1 MEISVLSP
9 KRMRILITG
18 GSGFIG
24 RHLAEQLAGTYEV
37 SAPSS
42 AELDLLNEQEVREYL
57 DARRFDVIVHTAT
70 TRSNRRL
77 PAPPD
82 LLDRNCRMFFNLVRN
97 QGRFGKMI
105 HFGSGAEYDKTG
117 LPARVKEDY
126 FDTRVPRDA
135 LGFSKYICAKHI
147 ERSDRIV
154 NLRLFGV
161 FGAYEDYT
169 VRFISNACC
178 RALKGLP
185 IVLRQDIV
193 FDYLYV
199 NDLVKLTMWFV
210 ENDARRKAYNA
221 CTGRPVAISELAR
234 VIAQIS
240 AQVSGRNPDVSVMAE
255 GMGPEYSADNS
266 RMLSEMGGYRFWDL
280 EDSIR
285 DLYAWY
291 ERNEEIDVEALR
303 FDEKAAT
310 HA

>member
-1 MEISVLSP
+1 
-9 KRMRILITG
+9 MRVLITG

-24 RHLAEQLAGTYEV
+24 RNLAEQLAATYEV
-37 SAPSS
+37 LAPSS
-42 AELDLLNEQEVREYL
+42 SELDLLNEQAVREYL
-57 DARRFDVIVHTAT
+57 DAHHFDAIVHTAT

-82 LLDRNCRMFFNLVRN
+82 MLDRNCRMFFNLARN
-97 QGRFGKMI
+97 LAPNHERFGKMI
-105 HFGSGAEYDKTG
+105 HFGSGAEYDRVH
-117 LPARVKEDY
+117 LPARVREDY
-126 FDTRVPRDA
+126 FDTRVPRDPY
-135 LGFSKYICAKHI
+135 GFSKYICAKYV

-193 FDYLYV
+193 FDYLYIK
-199 NDLVKLTMWFV
+199 DLVKLTMWFI
-210 ENDARRKAYNA
+210 ENNVRDKAYNV
-221 CTGRPVAISELAR
+221 CTGRPVALTELAGAIAR
-234 VIAQIS
+234 VS
-240 AQVSGRNPDVSVMAE
+240 AQNSGRNPDVSVLSA

-266 RMLSEMGGYRFWDL
+266 RMLTEMGGYQFWDL
-280 EDSIR
+280 QDSIG

-291 ERNEEIDVEALR
+291 RRHDGIDVESLR

-310 HA
+310 RA

>member
-1 MEISVLSP
+1 
-9 KRMRILITG
+9 MRILITG

-24 RHLAEQLAGTYEV
+24 RNLVEKLARTYEV

-57 DARRFDVIVHTAT
+57 DARRFDVIVHSAT

-77 PAPPD
+77 AAPPD
-82 LLDRNCRMFFNLVRN
+82 LLDRNCRMFFNLLRN

-126 FDTRVPRDA
+126 FDTRVPKDA

-193 FDYLYV
+193 FDYLYIK
-199 NDLVKLTMWFV
+199 DLVKLTMWFI
-210 ENDARRKAYNA
+210 ENDARHKAYNA
-221 CTGRPVAISELAR
+221 CTGRPVAISELAQ
-234 VIAQIS
+234 VIARVS
-240 AQVSGRNPDVSVMAE
+240 AQVTGRNPGVSVMSE
-255 GMGPEYSADNS
+255 GIGPEYSADNS
-266 RMLSEMGGYRFWDL
+266 RMLTEMGGYRFWDL

-291 ERNEEIDVEALR
+291 ERNDEIDVESLR

>member
-1 MEISVLSP
+1 
-9 KRMRILITG
+9 MRILITG

-24 RHLAEQLAGTYEV
+24 RNLAEQLASAYEV
-37 SAPSS
+37 LAPSS
-42 AELDLLNEQEVREYL
+42 AELDLLNEQAVSEYL
-57 DARRFDVIVHTAT
+57 SAHSFDVVVHAAT

-77 PAPPD
+77 AAPPD
-82 LLDRNCRMFFNLVRN
+82 MLDRNCRMFFNLARN
-97 QGRFGKMI
+97 LVPNLAGKRERFGKMI
-105 HFGSGAEYDKTG
+105 HFGSGAEYDRDQ
-117 LPARVKEDY
+117 LPARVREDY

-135 LGFSKYICAKHI
+135 YGFSKYICAKYI

-185 IVLRQDIV
+185 IVLRKDIV

-199 NDLVKLTMWFV
+199 KDLVKLTRWFI
-210 ENDARRKAYNA
+210 ENDARHKAYNV
-221 CTGRPVAISELAR
+221 CSGRPLALTELAR
-234 VIAQIS
+234 VIARVS
-240 AQVSGRNPDVSVMAE
+240 AEVSGRNPNVSVITE
-255 GMGPEYSADNS
+255 GTEPEYSADNS
-266 RMLSEMGGYRFWDL
+266 RMLTEMGGYRFWNL

-291 ERNEEIDVEALR
+291 ERHEVLDVESLR

>member
-1 MEISVLSP
+1 
-9 KRMRILITG
+9 MRILITG

-24 RHLAEQLAGTYEV
+24 RNLAERLRSTDEV
-37 SAPSS
+37 LAPSP
-42 AELDLLNEQEVREYL
+42 AELDLLKERDVREYL
-57 DARRFDVIVHTAT
+57 KAHHCDVVVHAAT

-77 PAPPD
+77 AAPSD

-97 QGRFGKMI
+97 QSRFGKMI
-105 HFGSGAEYDKTG
+105 HFGSGAEYDRMQ
-117 LPARVKEDY
+117 LPSQVREDY
-126 FDTRVPRDA
+126 FDIRVPRDA
-135 LGFSKYICAKHI
+135 YGFSKYICAKYV

-199 NDLVKLTMWFV
+199 KDLVEITKWFI
-210 ENDARRKAYNA
+210 ENNARDKAYNV
-221 CTGRPVAISELAR
+221 CTGRPVALTELAR
-234 VIAQIS
+234 VIARVS
-240 AQVSGRNPDVSVMAE
+240 ALVSGHKFNPDVSVMTG

-266 RMLSEMGGYRFWDL
+266 RMLTEMGAYHFWDL
-280 EDSIR
+280 EDAIR

-291 ERNEEIDVEALR
+291 ERCDKIDVESLR
-303 FDEKAAT
+303 FDEKDKIGVSQ
-310 HA
+310 